1 MSSHPLTLTVLD
13 PNGGWVNAPLH
24 VHDLRGWNVVM
35 YFWNRDHAQCH
46 EMLAEVN
53 RWSQD
58 LGMRGVQ
65 AVGVHVPLQGTGQK
79 ALDTNAVETAARQHH
94 LRHAIAVDD
103 GAISQAYGVTGI
115 PTILLFDGSGRLRHR
130 ASGDFAQLRSE
141 LERLVT
147 QSEGSSVTAP

>member
-24 VHDLRGWNVVM
+24 VSNLRGWSVVM

-53 RWSQD
+53 RWSQE
-58 LGMRGVQ
+58 LEGRGVQ
-65 AVGVHVPLQGTGQK
+65 AVGVHVPLQGTGQA

-103 GAISQAYGVTGI
+103 GAMSQAYGVTSI
-115 PTILLFDGSGRLRHR
+115 PTVLLFDPAGRLRHR
-130 ASGDFAQLRSE
+130 ATGDFARVRTE
-141 LERLVT
+141 LERLARE
-147 QSEGSSVTAP
+147 SEGASAAAP

>member
-24 VHDLRGWNVVM
+24 VSNLRGWNVVM

-53 RWSQD
+53 RLSQEF
-58 LGMRGVQ
+58 GGRGVQ
-65 AVGVHVPLQGTGQK
+65 AVGVHVPLQGDGK
-79 ALDTNAVETAARQHH
+79 AALDTNAVEAAARQHQ

-103 GAISQAYGVTGI
+103 GAMSQAYGVTGI
-115 PTILLFDGSGRLRHR
+115 PTVLLFDAAGHLRQRATGDFNRLR
-130 ASGDFAQLRSE
+130 AE
-141 LERLVT
+141 LERLA
-147 QSEGSSVTAP
+147 SEHEHAGAASP